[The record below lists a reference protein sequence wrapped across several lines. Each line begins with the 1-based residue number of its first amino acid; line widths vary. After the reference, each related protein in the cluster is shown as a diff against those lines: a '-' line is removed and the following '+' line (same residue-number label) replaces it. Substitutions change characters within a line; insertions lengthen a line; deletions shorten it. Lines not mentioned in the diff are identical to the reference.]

1 MNKLRKYIVVFLVQC
16 LCIVAAFSQDA
27 MRINGMQ
34 IVKKGETMTIDAGR
48 VVEFE
53 AGATLIVEGSLVVRG
68 TSDKPV
74 VLKSVD
80 PQHPGNGIMVS
91 GIDENGLIVMDNVRS
106 NGLIQPLRFDPF
118 WYRKSVDLKSI
129 VFSGSTSGEPII
141 YVAGPLLDLREGMDI
156 KFSMN
161 SLKFYN
167 NSGSV
172 LLEKVGS
179 DGIVYDLDKLLFSEN
194 SLPGSD
200 ATMGVLHLDVA
211 RSVTEGQLKVGE
223 LAFNRNFSGDKM
235 VGLSMSGGNGTGSEK
250 FLAQGVFGNDN
261 VAELIY
267 DRRANVRIPSLE
279 VKNMAGLDKYS
290 DEKNFIVNSIHTFG
304 KVQMKVI
311 GNPTVVKLEDS
322 LGKPVYNNAIRKGDT
337 LELNYLEG
345 NPTVVTLSNGEKFMV
360 PKLTIA
366 QLPPPIYRRVDTTL
380 ISPVWPDTTKTGRGD
395 GAGGIKV
402 SFTLPTFGGKKVKVT
417 TIKEWEIG
425 SWVGGAS
432 YGGGDIKHKFAPL
445 PSTVEISSGLYGQY
459 NLTSRFSMKMSY
471 YRSAI
476 SIHNLWATGLF
487 TGGLSPTA
495 IDTGYNEFTP
505 FGNAF
510 AVNFYT
516 KMNVLEFEG
525 MWHLKDYL
533 IRDGRKSRLVPTIG
547 LSVGVLQF
555 TPYRYAYKNMR
566 NDQTYAEYSK
576 WMKDNYLFDL
586 RKFGSEGQN
595 FLPGSKPY
603 GQFTTSMGASY
614 SMAYVRKKWSIKGEI
629 KGVYTFTDY
638 LDDFG
643 PGLWYG
649 GDYDKML
656 TNQQSVQQG
665 TDDYLAKVNK
675 ISAYNA
681 KINPSTYRSTNGL
694 NDWYFQAH
702 LGISYNLSYGKKKKD
717 IILLK

>member
-179 DGIVYDLDKLLFSEN
+179 DGIVYEIDKLLFSEN

-279 VKNMAGLDKYS
+279 VKKMAGLDKYS

-304 KVQMKVI
+304 KVQLKVV

-380 ISPVWPDTTKTGRGD
+380 ISPVWPDTTN
-395 GAGGIKV
+395 
-402 SFTLPTFGGKKVKVT
+402 TLNGTDNSVKIAFSIPTFGKSGDVT
-417 TIKEWEIG
+417 RLGFWELG
-425 SWVGGAS
+425 AYFGGAI
-432 YGGGDIKHKFAPL
+432 YGGGDIPHAYFPY
-445 PSTVEISSGLYGQY
+445 PSTIEYSAGTFAQY
-459 NLTSRFSMKMSY
+459 NATDRFAIKFSYSKFSISM
-471 YRSAI
+471 
-476 SIHNLWATGLF
+476 HNIWAPGLF
-487 TGGLSPTA
+487 SRAGEVMGK
-495 IDTGYNEFTP
+495 DTN
-505 FGNAF
+505 GNTIVYSKGF
-510 AVNFYT
+510 SNMFVT
-516 KMNVLEFEG
+516 EMNSFDFE
-525 MWHLKDYL
+525 MLWHLKSYKLDS
-533 IRDGRKSRLVPTIG
+533 KSKHKIVPTLG
-547 LSVGVLQF
+547 FGFGMLSYD
-555 TPYRYAYKNMR
+555 PYRILLKAQRKDESYPDYVDRLNANYKF
-566 NDQTYAEYSK
+566 S
-576 WMKDNYLFDL
+576 L
-586 RKFGSEGQN
+586 RDMGTEGQN

-603 GQFTTSMGASY
+603 GKYAASVNA
-614 SMAYVRKKWSIKGEI
+614 SFGLTYVLKRWCIKGDI
-629 KGVYTFTDY
+629 KMVYTSTDY
-638 LDDFG
+638 LDDMG
-643 PGLWYG
+643 AGAWYG
-649 GDYDKML
+649 GDFDKW
-656 TNQQSVQQG
+656 QSTIESNAIYTQDG
-665 TDDYLAKVNK
+665 ANIGKLSANYNKSADPLAL
-675 ISAYNA
+675 
-681 KINPSTYRSTNGL
+681 RSTNGI
-694 NDWYFQAH
+694 NDGYLQMH
-702 LGISYNLSYGKKKKD
+702 LGISYYLSNGKKKK
-717 IILLK
+717 

>member
-366 QLPPPIYRRVDTTL
+366 QLPNPIYRNIDTTL
-380 ISPVWPDTTKTGRGD
+380 SGIGMTLDSLIEKIRDSLESQDLKWKTWTEYGMWTGGAIYQGDIRHKFGIMPSTIEVSTGFYAQFKPFKRTAFRVTYYNAKISMHSILAPGLFSGMAPLY
-395 GAGGIKV
+395 
-402 SFTLPTFGGKKVKVT
+402 LPTDIGGVKGVFT
-417 TIKEWEIG
+417 
-425 SWVGGAS
+425 
-432 YGGGDIKHKFAPL
+432 
-445 PSTVEISSGLYGQY
+445 PS
-459 NLTSRFSMKMSY
+459 
-471 YRSAI
+471 
-476 SIHNLWATGLF
+476 NLWRFNF
-487 TGGLSPTA
+487 TTTL
-495 IDTGYNEFTP
+495 
-505 FGNAF
+505 
-510 AVNFYT
+510 
-516 KMNVLEFEG
+516 NVLDLESII
-525 MWHLKDYL
+525 YL
-533 IRDGRKSRLVPTIG
+533 NRARNINFNNPNKWSMLSALGIGTSIIQFDPKRMVVTDAYTLV
-547 LSVGVLQF
+547 S
-555 TPYRYAYKNMR
+555 
-566 NDQTYAEYSK
+566 
-576 WMKDNYLFDL
+576 L
-586 RKFGSEGQN
+586 RPLGTEGQN
-595 FLPGSKPY
+595 FLSGKKPY
-603 GQFTTSMGASY
+603 GKFTGSFNL
-614 SMAYVRKKWSIKGEI
+614 AYNVVFQKNRWLFKGEV
-629 KGVYTFTDY
+629 KKVFSFSDY
-638 LDDFG
+638 LDDWG
-643 PGLWYG
+643 SGQWYG
-649 GDYDKML
+649 GDYDKWL
-656 TNQQSVQQG
+656 ASLPAGNIDPFSGQDLNIIAGLGEYYQVEYKDKGLDLAAKKSATPLPDG
-665 TDDYLAKVNK
+665 YLQ
-675 ISAYNA
+675 
-681 KINPSTYRSTNGL
+681 
-694 NDWYFQAH
+694 FH
-702 LGISYNLSYGKKKKD
+702 LGVAYRIVNPVIKEKKKK
-717 IILLK
+717 